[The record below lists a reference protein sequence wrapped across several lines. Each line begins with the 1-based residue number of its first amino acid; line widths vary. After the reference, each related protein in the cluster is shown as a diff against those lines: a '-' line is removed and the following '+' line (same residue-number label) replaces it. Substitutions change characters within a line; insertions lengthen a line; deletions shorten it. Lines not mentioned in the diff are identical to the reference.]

1 MVLDLGIGLGE
12 ISLGAP
18 ATSAIGHPTSSFAS
32 IRPPPGLPLPPS
44 LAPNQRQEPSL
55 SSVLPG
61 LTTTS
66 VPAMDDPVSAVL
78 FPVAARAPGAT
89 SVYSPR
95 RRVRENPFE
104 DETTARDD
112 DDGDGD
118 DDLMIEAE
126 LRELGGRIAGSVLDF

>member
-1 MVLDLGIGLGE
+1 M
-12 ISLGAP
+12 
-18 ATSAIGHPTSSFAS
+18 
-32 IRPPPGLPLPPS
+32 
-44 LAPNQRQEPSL
+44 
-55 SSVLPG
+55 SSVL
-61 LTTTS
+61 
-66 VPAMDDPVSAVL
+66 AIDDPVSTVL
-78 FPVAARAPGAT
+78 FPVAARAPGAA

-104 DETTARDD
+104 DETTARD